1 MWNTSTNDVNDCFLD
16 IITILSFIIGLEN
29 LSLNEEQV
37 NNLED
42 HLRSQD
48 AILKEEQNVM
58 LDETIQLLKKAIEQN
73 EEIINLL
80 KEIKK

>member
-1 MWNTSTNDVNDCFLD
+1 MWNTSTNDVNDRFLD
-16 IITILSFIIGLEN
+16 LITILSFIIGLEN

-58 LDETIQLLKKAIEQN
+58 LDKTIQLLKKAIEQN

>member
-1 MWNTSTNDVNDCFLD
+1 MWNTSTNPNDRFLD

-37 NNLED
+37 NNLEE

-48 AILKEEQNVM
+48 VILKEEQNVM
-58 LDETIQLLKKAIEQN
+58 LDETIKLLKKAIEQN

>member
-1 MWNTSTNDVNDCFLD
+1 MDDCFLD

-48 AILKEEQNVM
+48 AILKQEQNVM